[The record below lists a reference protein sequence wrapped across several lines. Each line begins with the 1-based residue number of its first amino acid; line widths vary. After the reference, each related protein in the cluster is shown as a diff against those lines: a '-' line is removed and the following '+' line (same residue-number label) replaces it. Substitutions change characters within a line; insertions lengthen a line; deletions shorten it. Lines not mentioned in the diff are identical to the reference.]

1 MPVGYI
7 QFHISWIF
15 LFPTNTKTT
24 VIDHP
29 PAAMTPPTEQ
39 VRCGHLS
46 GRFSYPGVM
55 EAAYGKTG
63 YYLLSLLQFMYPFL
77 GKFGPARRAL
87 FLVVS
92 LEESSKTKNFS
103 VRALHTTSS
112 SQRRSLHVLMNHSD
126 TCGRWFSL
134 IYTHDPIF
142 TASRNTSCRISSSR
156 LPGKGIVLVGLR
168 EKKTYDYIQHKFCCI
183 FRVSLPTK
191 ASGTSR
197 YGGKLEF

>member
-77 GKFGPARRAL
+77 GKFCPARRAL

-92 LEESSKTKNFS
+92 LEENSNSKTKKLFS
-103 VRALHTTSS
+103 TCTSHHILLEEEELACPNES
-112 SQRRSLHVLMNHSD
+112 FRHLWPLV
-126 TCGRWFSL
+126 FSNL
-134 IYTHDPIF
+134 Y
-142 TASRNTSCRISSSR
+142 S
-156 LPGKGIVLVGLR
+156 
-168 EKKTYDYIQHKFCCI
+168 
-183 FRVSLPTK
+183 
-191 ASGTSR
+191 
-197 YGGKLEF
+197 